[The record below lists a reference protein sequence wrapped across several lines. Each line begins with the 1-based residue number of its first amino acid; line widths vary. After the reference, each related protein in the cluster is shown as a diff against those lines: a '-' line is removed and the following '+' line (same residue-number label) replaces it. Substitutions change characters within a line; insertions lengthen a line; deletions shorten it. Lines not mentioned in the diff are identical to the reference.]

1 MVIENLP
8 QKAFTQIVI
17 KNIKENRQ
25 ANLEDIAQAFQIETV
40 PTVMQKLEI
49 DNFNLLVYPQEE
61 GRREVFII
69 KIKEKDLLDPL
80 KLWEAKIV
88 QEGLYISNNKIST
101 LASFFR
107 NFNFKEEN
115 FNIRFLTISKEDS
128 GLCYGLFED
137 YIILSSSFESIE
149 KAVKELNLSVYS
161 KLRGKIGQ
169 LFIIGFEGSIITP
182 QLEDFFKKYKPG
194 GVLLLSKN
202 IESKQ
207 QLKSLIEELQK
218 ISLKE
223 TGLPLFIA
231 VDQEGEPITRIGF
244 LEEKTSQ
251 SEINDTDTAYQIG
264 LKRAEELRDLGVNIN
279 LAPLLDHMKVED
291 FYYNRSFQKTPSLSG
306 ELAKSLVLG
315 QKQGGVL
322 TTIKHFPGYVNVSFN
337 PEVKLAT
344 ILTPEISQFK
354 KTMEAEPELVMV
366 SNAIYT
372 DIDPSLPLTF
382 SEDGILYLKDNLGSK
397 PLVVSDD
404 LAQNSLL
411 EKFPLIDILT
421 KPIEA
426 GVDILI
432 FSGWRAPVD
441 AALDKCL
448 EAVKDKAISEAKID
462 AAVSRIIKLKQ
473 TIQ

>member
-1 MVIENLP
+1 M
-8 QKAFTQIVI
+8 
-17 KNIKENRQ
+17 
-25 ANLEDIAQAFQIETV
+25 
-40 PTVMQKLEI
+40 
-49 DNFNLLVYPQEE
+49 
-61 GRREVFII
+61 
-69 KIKEKDLLDPL
+69 
-80 KLWEAKIV
+80 
-88 QEGLYISNNKIST
+88 
-101 LASFFR
+101 
-107 NFNFKEEN
+107 
-115 FNIRFLTISKEDS
+115 
-128 GLCYGLFED
+128 
-137 YIILSSSFESIE
+137 
-149 KAVKELNLSVYS
+149 
-161 KLRGKIGQ
+161 
-169 LFIIGFEGSIITP
+169 
-182 QLEDFFKKYKPG
+182 
-194 GVLLLSKN
+194 LSKN
-202 IESKQ
+202 IENKQ

-223 TGLPLFIA
+223 TGLSLFIA
-231 VDQEGEPITRIGF
+231 VDQEGGPITRIGF

-382 SEDGILYLKDNLGSK
+382 SEEGILYLKQNLGSK

-441 AALDKCL
+441 AALDECL
-448 EAVKDKAISEAKID
+448 EAVKNKAISEAKID